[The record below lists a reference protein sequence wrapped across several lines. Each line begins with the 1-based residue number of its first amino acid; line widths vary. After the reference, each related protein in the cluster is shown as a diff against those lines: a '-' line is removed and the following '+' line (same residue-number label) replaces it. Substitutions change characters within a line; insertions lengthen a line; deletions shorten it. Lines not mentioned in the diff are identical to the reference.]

1 MTSFFLSLPFF
12 LASTMP
18 QVTAPDPAE
27 IAAPEALPG
36 APVADP
42 SPTPATPEPAAAPPA
57 ELPEATP
64 ETSTVPEAS
73 AAESTPEDAA
83 TFPAADTSWTLSE
96 IDGAPVTAT
105 ATLTFPEPGRI
116 AGKAPCNTFRGS
128 LDGTPQA
135 FTIGPLATTQMA
147 CPDLDAETAFTTSLA
162 SMTQADITADSVTL
176 SNAEGGQMV
185 FLPSK

>member
-18 QVTAPDPAE
+18 QITAPDPAE
-27 IAAPEALPG
+27 NAAPEALPG
-36 APVADP
+36 APVAA
-42 SPTPATPEPAAAPPA
+42 PTSAPATPEPAAPPPA
-57 ELPEATP
+57 ESAEAAP
-64 ETSTVPEAS
+64 ETSTIPETS
-73 AAESTPEDAA
+73 APEPTSDIAA
-83 TFPAADTSWTLSE
+83 FPAADTSWTLSE

-105 ATLTFPEPGRI
+105 ATLAFPEPGQI

-147 CPDLDAETAFTTSLA
+147 CPDLDAETAFTNSLG
-162 SMTQADITADSVTL
+162 SMTQADITPDRVTL
-176 SNAEGGQMV
+176 SNADGGQMV

>member
-18 QVTAPDPAE
+18 QITTPEPAE

-36 APVADP
+36 APVADQTP
-42 SPTPATPEPAAAPPA
+42 APATPEPAAPPPA
-57 ELPEATP
+57 ETAEAAP

-73 AAESTPEDAA
+73 TQEPAADAA
-83 TFPAADTSWTLSE
+83 AFPAADTSWTLSE
-96 IDGAPVTAT
+96 TDGAPVTAT
-105 ATLTFPEPGRI
+105 ATLTFPEPGKI

-135 FTIGPLATTQMA
+135 FTIGPLAMTQMA
-147 CPDLDAETAFTTSLA
+147 CPDLDAETAFTTSLS
-162 SMTQADITADSVTL
+162 SMTQADITPDSVTL
-176 SNAEGGQMV
+176 SNADGGQMV